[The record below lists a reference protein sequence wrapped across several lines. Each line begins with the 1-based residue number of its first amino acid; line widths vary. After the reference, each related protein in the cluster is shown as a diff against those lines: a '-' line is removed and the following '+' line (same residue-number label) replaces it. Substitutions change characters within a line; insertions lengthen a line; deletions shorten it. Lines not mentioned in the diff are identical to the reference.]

1 MQIQAGSFFDE
12 DHPMPG
18 RDPWA
23 NSQPVQMTPA
33 ERRRWEL
40 QQRVV
45 RARQM
50 LPPGIV
56 LRIFKEPEE
65 CTRDPPN
72 TRPAWVWDFGQ
83 ALELF
88 G

>member
-1 MQIQAGSFFDE
+1 MQIQAGSFLDE
-12 DHPMPG
+12 DHPMSS
-18 RDPWA
+18 RDSGA
-23 NSQPVQMTPA
+23 NSQPAQMTPV

-65 CTRDPPN
+65 CVETHQILDQLGYGTRNEP
-72 TRPAWVWDFGQ
+72 
-83 ALELF
+83 
-88 G
+88 